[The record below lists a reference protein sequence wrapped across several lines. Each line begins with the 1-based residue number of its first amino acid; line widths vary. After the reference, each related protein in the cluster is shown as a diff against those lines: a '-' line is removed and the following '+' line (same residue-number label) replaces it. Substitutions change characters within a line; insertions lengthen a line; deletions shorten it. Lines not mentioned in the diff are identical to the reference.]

1 MHSEKPSGSIFIMQR
16 ILLPVVAAL
25 GLATGC
31 YTTGDVGVGYSY
43 GYAAPAPSL
52 YYVSPGVS
60 VVAYSEYPVFYA
72 DNYYWMYNGGVWY
85 RSSYYGGGWVV
96 WHDVPY
102 HIRSIDR
109 PYRYARYRPDPRYSR
124 PVYTSHGNVRD
135 HRTYS
140 RTHRPGPT
148 PTVRDH
154 RQPYR
159 NTYRPAPVRTAPT
172 VRDHRS
178 THTAPPRTHAPATRP
193 TYGVSQPARAPA
205 ARDHRAAPAPSQ
217 RSTPPSRPTTR
228 DHRRR

>member
-1 MHSEKPSGSIFIMQR
+1 MQR

-31 YTTGDVGVGYSY
+31 YTHGDVGVGYSY

-60 VVAYSEYPVFYA
+60 VVAYSDYPVFYS
-72 DNYYWMYNGGVWY
+72 DNYYWMYSNGLWY

-102 HIRSIDR
+102 RIRTIDR
-109 PYRYARYRPDPRYSR
+109 PYRYARYRPDPRWSR
-124 PVYTSHGNVRD
+124 PVHAPRGGVRD

-140 RTHRPGPT
+140 GTYRPAPA
-148 PTVRDH
+148 PAVRDH

-159 NTYRPAPVRTAPT
+159 GTYRPAPAPAA
-172 VRDHRS
+172 RDHRATPS
-178 THTAPPRTHAPATRP
+178 RAPAARDHRP
-193 TYGVSQPARAPA
+193 SYGVSQPARAPS
-205 ARDHRAAPAPSQ
+205 ARDHRATPAPSQ
-217 RSTPPSRPTTR
+217 RSAPPSRPSAR